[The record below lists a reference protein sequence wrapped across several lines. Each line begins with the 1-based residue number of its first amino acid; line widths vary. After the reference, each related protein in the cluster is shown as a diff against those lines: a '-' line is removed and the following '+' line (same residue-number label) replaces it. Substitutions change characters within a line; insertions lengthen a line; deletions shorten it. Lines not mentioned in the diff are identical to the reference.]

1 MRTCPICLEPAGDL
15 LYLRGEM
22 MCELCREDIIQWT
35 LQEEDELRES
45 LEYEQGDEEV
55 PNAE

>member
-22 MCELCREDIIQWT
+22 MCELCREEWT